1 MRSLM
6 RSARLL
12 ALMALW
18 AVSSAAPLRAQ
29 DAAATAPAFSAQAP
43 SAVAV
48 GAFERALA
56 DQVAGD
62 PVLDAVYGMRRFA
75 PILTGAEDAPRRRAL
90 LRAIAEA
97 DAHGLP
103 AARYDL
109 AGLRAALVGA
119 ATETARARAEVAL
132 ARALL

>member
-1 MRSLM
+1 M
-6 RSARLL
+6 
-12 ALMALW
+12 
-18 AVSSAAPLRAQ
+18 
-29 DAAATAPAFSAQAP
+29 
-43 SAVAV
+43 
-48 GAFERALA
+48 
-56 DQVAGD
+56 
-62 PVLDAVYGMRRFA
+62 LDAVYGMRRFA
-75 PILTGAEDAPRRRAL
+75 PILTGAEDAPRRRAR

-132 ARALL
+132 ARALLSYGGDLAAGALDPRKIAR